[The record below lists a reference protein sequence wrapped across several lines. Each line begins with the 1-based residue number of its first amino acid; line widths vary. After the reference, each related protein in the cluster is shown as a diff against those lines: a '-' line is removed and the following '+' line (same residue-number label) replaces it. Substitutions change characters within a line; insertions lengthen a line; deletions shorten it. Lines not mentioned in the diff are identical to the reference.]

1 MKGFKVEKVKSNI
14 YAILGNIYFTTKDY
28 QDSLENYKKALK
40 LAEEIG
46 YERRIMTVKNDMANV
61 YIETGEVD
69 KARDLLLSLKKKA
82 QKENEFAMPQILLRL
97 ARVEFIENNLE
108 KAKEYIEESIN
119 LSKQKGWKRDIAEGR
134 EALAR
139 IYKEQNKELQKN
151 IQLSKAKKAY
161 KDIGLDK
168 KVNKV
173 KESEQLF

>member
-1 MKGFKVEKVKSNI
+1 
-14 YAILGNIYFTTKDY
+14 
-28 QDSLENYKKALK
+28 
-40 LAEEIG
+40 
-46 YERRIMTVKNDMANV
+46 MANV

-69 KARDLLLSLKKKA
+69 KARDLLLSLKRKA
-82 QKENEFAMPQILLRL
+82 QKENEFAIPQILLRL

-151 IQLSKAKKAY
+151 IQLSKARKNY

-168 KVNKV
+168 KADKV
-173 KESEQLF
+173 KEKK